1 MQQKIDQDVAQSAGA
16 TQEVAG
22 NLAIELSGKFL
33 PHSEVNVTVD
43 GSGFSS
49 YVSAYNNASNYNSAY
64 NSVSVSTTASNYG
77 HDHHD
82 VSQDVL
88 VEGVQQ
94 SLDQDVLQLS
104 SATQEVAGNVAI
116 ELSGK
121 FLPHSEV
128 NVTIDDSSFYSTVYA
143 SNSANNSNSASN
155 TVSVYTSSYSSDPWY

>member
-49 YVSAYNNASNYNSAY
+49 YVSAYNNASNY